1 MAWYKSAMKM
11 LKKAHSFERRLAAE
25 RSEAAS
31 EAVAAKPKLVSCKA
45 MSKVKDGQDSMQ
57 AFVGDLLIKLKYNIA
72 VSVPR

>member
-1 MAWYKSAMKM
+1 LKQSKSIYLLGFSSMAWYKSAMKM

-45 MSKVKDGQDSMQ
+45 M
-57 AFVGDLLIKLKYNIA
+57 LIKLKYNIA